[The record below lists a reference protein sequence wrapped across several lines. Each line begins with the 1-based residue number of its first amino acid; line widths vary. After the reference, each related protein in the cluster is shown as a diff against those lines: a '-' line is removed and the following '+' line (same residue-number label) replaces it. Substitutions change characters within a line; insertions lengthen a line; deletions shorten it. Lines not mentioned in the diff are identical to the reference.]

1 MRVTSRLINCNCCN
15 SQSGSNPNSV
25 EFRKVDR
32 HVAYSDY
39 ESGLLSCVW
48 VDKHCTYDGVVLAK
62 LSEEIADSQLRVSY
76 M

>member
-1 MRVTSRLINCNCCN
+1 MNQLIRNQSMLVTSRLINCNCCN

-25 EFRKVDR
+25 EFRIVDR

-48 VDKHCTYDGVVLAK
+48 VDKHCTKTV
-62 LSEEIADSQLRVSY
+62 SDSRN
-76 M
+76 